1 MIHPIINTF
10 EGAVEKALGHLHAE
24 YSKLQTGRANASL
37 VEHIGV
43 EAYGQR
49 MEMKAVAS
57 ISVQDA
63 RSIVIQ
69 PWDKSVL
76 ADIEKAI
83 QIANIGVN
91 PVNDGALI
99 RLNFPTMTEERRKQ
113 ITKIVHQL
121 AEQCKIAIRQDRQKA
136 NDEIKVIADENEK
149 RGSRKSFRRVSMTRT
164 PKWRTSRG
172 RKSKKSSRS
181 SHRRT
186 ISTRDERALV
196 PSCHAKEHAEEEAT
210 HRHSILSGE

>member
-1 MIHPIINTF
+1 MNHPIISSF
-10 EGAVEKALGHLHAE
+10 ETAVQRAYDHLYVE

-49 MEMKAVAS
+49 MDMKAVAS

-63 RSIVIQ
+63 RCIVLQ

-83 QIANIGVN
+83 QLANIGVN
-91 PVNDGALI
+91 PVNDGVVV
-99 RLNFPTMTEERRKQ
+99 RLNFPAMTEERRKQ

-121 AEQCKIAIRQDRQKA
+121 SEQCKITIRQDRQKA
-136 NDEIKVIADENEK
+136 NDEIKTISDENEK
-149 RGSRKSFRRVSMTRT
+149 TRLQ
-164 PKWRTSRG
+164 KELQKG
-172 RKSKKSSRS
+172 VDEANAKVDALAKK
-181 SHRRT
+181 
-186 ISTRDERALV
+186 
-196 PSCHAKEHAEEEAT
+196 KEQEVLT
-210 HRHSILSGE
+210 V